1 MSSHQSHYLPLQT
14 SHFCENLPRIHQANS
29 NHEEYADKG
38 RSTGIIRSRSVEAD
52 IGPSSRQGVQPRS
65 NRCALLPVLAFCG
78 KGRGS
83 SFMIR
88 VCLYQEITK
97 DPGLPQN
104 GQNAHGIGSP
114 KSSSHRQR
122 EQTKKGAAA
131 NAVDDCEEDQQAHV
145 CHKRPNCQCAHAA
158 EQERNVETVEWSEEC
173 IGRIP
178 GKHATKCRCEIPYR
192 EGNDGG

>member
-1 MSSHQSHYLPLQT
+1 MSSHQSHYLPLQK
-14 SHFCENLPRIHQANS
+14 SHFREHLLRVHQANS
-29 NHEEYADKG
+29 NHEEHADKG
-38 RSTGIIRSRSVEAD
+38 RRTGIVRSRSVEAD

-65 NRCALLPVLAFCG
+65 NRCA
-78 KGRGS
+78 
-83 SFMIR
+83 
-88 VCLYQEITK
+88 QEIAK

-131 NAVDDCEEDQQAHV
+131 DAVDDGEEDQQAHV
-145 CHKRPNCQCAHAA
+145 CHKRPNCQCAHAT
-158 EQERNVETVEWSEEC
+158 EQERNIEAVEWSEEC

-178 GKHATKCRCEIPYR
+178 GKHATKRGCEIPYR